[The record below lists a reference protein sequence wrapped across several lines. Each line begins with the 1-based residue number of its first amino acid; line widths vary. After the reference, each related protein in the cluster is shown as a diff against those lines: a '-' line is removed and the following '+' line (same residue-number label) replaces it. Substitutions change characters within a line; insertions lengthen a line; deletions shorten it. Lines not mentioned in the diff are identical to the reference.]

1 MTTRVAVV
9 VGRLARAARQNH
21 RLTRFG
27 CAAASAVLL
36 AAAGCTHAQVESG
49 PSPVYA
55 VLDQL
60 SAASG
65 SAPTSFGGS
74 LESDVL
80 TAVKKNINNAQVCV
94 PTIFQDEGR
103 ATFHLQLKDP
113 GSIADPT
120 VPSAANTIT
129 FTRYHVKFIRA
140 DGRNVQGVDVPYEFD
155 GGMTTSVVGDNVSIA
170 QLVVVRAQAKQ
181 EAPLKALVGGGG
193 VVSIATIAQVTFYGT
208 DTAGRAVSVTGNIDV
223 IFSDWADPDC

>member
-1 MTTRVAVV
+1 MTTRAAV
-9 VGRLARAARQNH
+9 VGRLARAAWRH
-21 RLTRFG
+21 HFFARFG
-27 CAAASAVLL
+27 CAAASAAVL

-49 PSPVYA
+49 SSPVYA

-60 SAASG
+60 SAAAG
-65 SAPTSFGGS
+65 AAPTSFGGS
-74 LESDVL
+74 LESDVQ
-80 TAVKKNINNAQVCV
+80 TAVKKNINNTQVCV

-113 GSIADPT
+113 GSIGDPT
-120 VPSAANTIT
+120 VPSPANTIT

-155 GGMTTSVVGDNVSIA
+155 GGMTVSVVGDNVSIA

-181 EAPLKALVGGGG
+181 EAPLQALVGGGG

-208 DTAGRAVSVTGNIDV
+208 DAAGRAVSVTGNLDV